1 MTGHYSDVREENP
14 LKAKSISEDDLRGI
28 RTAVNEVKRKKT
40 FFDLRQYIDEDDFED
55 RAEEFLEYHKDIV
68 EDG

>member
-40 FFDLRQYIDEDDFED
+40 FVDLRQYIDEDDFED